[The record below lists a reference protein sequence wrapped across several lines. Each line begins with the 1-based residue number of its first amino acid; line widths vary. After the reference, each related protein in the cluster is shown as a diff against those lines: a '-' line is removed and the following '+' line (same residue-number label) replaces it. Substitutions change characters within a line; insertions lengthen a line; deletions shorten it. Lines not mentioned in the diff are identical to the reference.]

1 MKYISPECEIL
12 EFTKDDIITASDDT
26 PFLPKPTNQDQ
37 DLELG
42 W

>member
-12 EFTKDDIITASDDT
+12 EFTKDDIITSSGPDT
-26 PFLPKPTNQDQ
+26 PFQPTNQDQ
-37 DLELG
+37 DLGLG